1 MSRSAD
7 APTRASVTRSAVRGA
22 HAMLPTYGRAT
33 TDHTRRDGRVGQEGP
48 SCG

>member
-1 MSRSAD
+1 MSRAA
-7 APTRASVTRSAVRGA
+7 APPPGESVTRQVVRGA
-22 HAMLPTYGRAT
+22 HAMLPAYGRAT